1 MHNQSLPINS
11 FRPMSRFQPVAR
23 VVGRV
28 LLDMSEPAVVEPGSR
43 EFHQAEAM
51 RAAQNVQYQYTR
63 EAKKQAK
70 CECLGHL
77 IASLAPNGAGKNKAP
92 SA

>member
-1 MHNQSLPINS
+1 MHKQPLPINS
-11 FRPMSRFQPVAR
+11 LRPTPRIQSVAR
-23 VVGRV
+23 LVGRV

-51 RAAQNVQYQYTR
+51 RTAQNVKYQYTR

-70 CECLGHL
+70 RDCLGHL
-77 IASLAPNGAGKNKAP
+77 IASLAPKGAGKSKA
-92 SA
+92 SSV